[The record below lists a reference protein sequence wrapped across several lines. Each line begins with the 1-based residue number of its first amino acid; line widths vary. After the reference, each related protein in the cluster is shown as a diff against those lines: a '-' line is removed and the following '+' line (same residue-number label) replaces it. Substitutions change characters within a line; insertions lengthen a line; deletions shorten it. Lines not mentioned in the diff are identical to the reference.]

1 MITKLIYSDYLK
13 IKDTFSEDEIK
24 EKYGKIKV
32 MSEKEYKIEKLSE
45 KNKKR

>member
-1 MITKLIYSDYLK
+1 MITILTYSDYLK